1 MDLITLDIARSLV
14 PPVTFNLLMT
24 VIVTMMTM
32 MMRIL
37 QYRKL
42 EVMKMTVEILTRKKS
57 MIKVKAKV
65 KQSRRKRRAFPT
77 FCIPQ
82 SPASL
87 QDMERETKCCGFCM
101 TEENFNVLLV
111 TASYFYYNSGYK
123 FKQVCT
129 CVYMHTTPQVIC
141 HYLLL

>member
-1 MDLITLDIARSLV
+1 MDPITLDIARSLV
-14 PPVTFNLLMT
+14 LPVTFNLLMT
-24 VIVTMMTM
+24 VIVTMMIV

-42 EVMKMTVEILTRKKS
+42 EVMKMTVEILMRKKS
-57 MIKVKAKV
+57 MIKVKAKA
-65 KQSRRKRRAFPT
+65 KQLRRKRRAFPT

-87 QDMERETKCCGFCM
+87 QDMERESKCCGFCM
-101 TEENFNVLLV
+101 TEEHFNVLLV
-111 TASYFYYNSGYK
+111 TASYFCYNSGYK

-129 CVYMHTTPQVIC
+129 CVFMHTTPQVVC
-141 HYLLL
+141 HCLLL